1 MELLHYYKIY
11 TKVLS
16 KKITDAKKDHYN
28 NLIMHSN
35 NKIATTWKIIK
46 TERGKTWPRDN
57 ATKMDVNGTTT
68 CNPQIIS
75 DAINQYF
82 LSVGNNNL
90 ISMTNT
96 NYNTVITSPLDYLLE
111 TFLYGFSL
119 EFNITT

>member
-1 MELLHYYKIY
+1 MDLLNYYKIY

-16 KKITDAKKDHYN
+16 KKIMDGKKDYYN

-46 TERGKTWPRDN
+46 KERGKTCTRDN
-57 ATKMDVNGTTT
+57 ITKMDVNGTTT
-68 CNPQIIS
+68 CNPQIIC

-90 ISMTNT
+90 IRSQNLASKCLPYPHQQLGEK
-96 NYNTVITSPLDYLLE
+96 N
-111 TFLYGFSL
+111 SL
-119 EFNITT
+119 CKVDSTRAQR